1 MKIRVIIKDNSQII
15 LINDSVTWDAYIDLS

>member
-1 MKIRVIIKDNSQII
+1 MKIRVIIKDNSHFI